1 MKTIK
6 IVLSAFAMLAMVSF
20 TNAQNADKATHMEK
34 VENYIKQ
41 LDLTPE
47 QAEKSRELSS
57 KYFDL
62 IKNAATPEERKKLT
76 DEADAEAKKILT
88 EEQYKKY
95 YALKTANKNPKQAK
109 PSTRIPNQPR
119 TLNQN

>member
-20 TNAQNADKATHMEK
+20 SNAQTADKTAHMEK
-34 VENYIKQ
+34 VESYIKQ
-41 LDLTPE
+41 LELSPE
-47 QAEKSRELSS
+47 QAVKAREMNS

-62 IKNAATPEERKKLT
+62 VTNAATPEDRKRLT

-95 YALKTANKNPKQAK
+95 YALKTAEQNPKQVQR
-109 PSTRIPNQPR
+109 TPR
-119 TLNQN
+119 VVKQQ

>member
-20 TNAQNADKATHMEK
+20 SNAQTADKTAHMEK
-34 VENYIKQ
+34 VEVYIKQ
-41 LDLTPE
+41 LELSPE
-47 QAEKSRELSS
+47 QAVKARDLNS

-62 IKNAATPEERKKLT
+62 IANAPTPEDRKRLT
-76 DEADAEAKKILT
+76 DEADAEARKLLT

-95 YALKTANKNPKQAK
+95 YALKTADQNPKQVQ
-109 PSTRIPNQPR
+109 RVPR
-119 TLNQN
+119 TPVQK

>member
-6 IVLSAFAMLAMVSF
+6 IVLSAFAMFTMISF
-20 TNAQNADKATHMEK
+20 TNAQTTEK
-34 VENYIKQ
+34 TARMNQVESYIKQ

-47 QAEKSRELSS
+47 QAEKCRELSD
-57 KYFDL
+57 KYSDL
-62 IKNAATPEERKKLT
+62 VRNVTTREERKKLT

-95 YALKTANKNPKQAK
+95 YALKTANKNPKQEQKSA
-109 PSTRIPNQPR
+109 RIPNQPHPSS
-119 TLNQN
+119 N

>member
-62 IKNAATPEERKKLT
+62 INSKNYSFSFFCKLNISNT
-76 DEADAEAKKILT
+76 FVL
-88 EEQYKKY
+88 
-95 YALKTANKNPKQAK
+95 
-109 PSTRIPNQPR
+109 
-119 TLNQN
+119 